1 MQDRVEKKNTSTWR
15 VATAW
20 KTEAI
25 WRPSNWST
33 GMPPMPPWS
42 RRLSWATI
50 IEHSL
55 PIASSSRISA
65 FANAF
70 RMIERDVACKLTAAM
85 WGSTSFDR

>member
-1 MQDRVEKKNTSTWR
+1 
-15 VATAW
+15 
-20 KTEAI
+20 
-25 WRPSNWST
+25 
-33 GMPPMPPWS
+33 MPPWS